1 MVEIASRE
9 LRDRRGTREA
19 IPKALGDRALGD
31 RALGHRGRPYTQKV
45 TSVRIVLADDHALVR
60 AGIYKALAG
69 MHGYEIVA
77 EAGDGPTVSAALAA
91 ARPDLLLIDVAMP
104 AFEPL
109 AAIRQFRHDYPD
121 MKILVISAH
130 DDNVYVRG
138 LLGAGVDGYH
148 LKDQSL
154 PELQLAVARVMSG
167 QRWVTGRLLDR
178 LASVSDSPSP
188 STGDL
193 STRKRDIVSLL
204 LDGFDNQSIAHRM
217 GLSVKTVEKHLTAIY
232 RQLGV
237 QSRLELVSY
246 VSQHPD
252 VIGPEGGRPDAHLSD
267 VAATARPISILLVD
281 DNLRYRHR
289 LRKILDRIRPG
300 VTVSEAGS
308 VDETIEVLASISPDL
323 AVVDVVLGD
332 EDGIECTRQIKAR
345 SPQTRV
351 MLISAYR
358 DRAFRDQGLRAGA
371 VALLDKKDLDVASLR
386 LVIDDLDH

>member
-1 MVEIASRE
+1 M
-9 LRDRRGTREA
+9 T
-19 IPKALGDRALGD
+19 P
-31 RALGHRGRPYTQKV
+31 
-45 TSVRIVLADDHALVR
+45 VRIVLADDHALVR
-60 AGIYKALAG
+60 AGIYRALAG
-69 MHGYEIVA
+69 LPGYEIIA
-77 EAGDGPTVSAALAA
+77 EASDGPSVEEALA
-91 ARPDLLLIDVAMP
+91 RSEPDLLLIDVAMP

-109 AAIRQFRHDYPD
+109 AAIRAIRENRPD

-154 PELQLAVARVMSG
+154 SELQLAVERVMSG
-167 QRWVTGRLLDR
+167 QRWVTGRLLGR
-178 LASVSDSPSP
+178 LANASEAPSA
-188 STGDL
+188 STDAL
-193 STRKRDIVSLL
+193 SSRRRDIVSLL
-204 LDGFDNQSIAHRM
+204 LAGFDNQTIAHRM
-217 GLSVKTVEKHLTAIY
+217 GLSVKTVEKHLTTIY

-246 VSQHPD
+246 ISQHPD
-252 VIGPEGGRPDAHLSD
+252 TLGPEGRRADADHTAESSMVRP
-267 VAATARPISILLVD
+267 VSILLVD

-300 VTVSEAGS
+300 ATVDEAGG
-308 VDETIEVLASISPDL
+308 VEETIELLRTISPDL

-345 SPQTRV
+345 SPRTRV
-351 MLISAYR
+351 VLISAYR
-358 DRAFRDQGLRAGA
+358 DRAFRDQGLQAGA

-386 LVIDDLDH
+386 LMVDDLDD